1 MPNTELP
8 SGTEPRVMSRRT
20 FLKRT
25 GQFAL
30 GLAGLAALGGSY
42 VTAVEPRWLQVVHTR
57 LALARI
63 PPAFQGTRIA
73 HFSDVH
79 YEFHFGPGRLKSLVS
94 RIMKEKPDLICFTG
108 DLVDRK
114 IGTSGEEMTSILAKL
129 DAPLG
134 KFAVL
139 GNHDYYF
146 NDKEVAGVLQN
157 AGFRVLRNETVRIGK
172 DGASMAMAGV
182 EDSNRGRPNI
192 KTTLQGVGK
201 DEFILLLAHTPDYAM
216 NTMVHPISLQLS
228 GHSHGG
234 QVRLPFHGPLVRVP
248 GAKRYPDG
256 LYRPPNNEIFQLYT
270 NRGVGVTGIP
280 VRFWCRPELTIHT
293 IV

>member
-1 MPNTELP
+1 MPEVEMPPESPKQT
-8 SGTEPRVMSRRT
+8 MSRRT
-20 FLKRT
+20 FLKT
-25 GQFAL
+25 MGGWAL
-30 GLAGLAALGGSY
+30 GLAGVAALGGAY
-42 VTAVEPRWLQVVHTR
+42 VTELEPRWLQVVHTR
-57 LALARI
+57 MALARI
-63 PPAFQGTRIA
+63 PPAFQGVRIA

-79 YEFHFGPGRLKSLVS
+79 YEFHFGPGRLKSLVN

-114 IGTSGEEMTSILAKL
+114 IGTAGKEMTDILAKL

-146 NDKEVAGVLQN
+146 SDKEVAGVLQN
-157 AGFRVLRNETVRIGK
+157 AGFRVLRNESVRVPK
-172 DGASMAMAGV
+172 DGAVMTMLGV
-182 EDSNRGRPNI
+182 EDSSRGKPNI
-192 KTTLQGVGK
+192 KTALQGVGK
-201 DEFILLLAHTPDYAM
+201 DEFMLLLAHTPDYAL
-216 NTMVHPISLQLS
+216 NTMVHPISLQMS

-293 IV
+293 LV